1 MLITLSPAKTL
12 DFDKQTLTRKHT
24 TPIFLDDSSELV
36 DCLREYSPR
45 RLATLMGMSD
55 KLAALNHERFS
66 TWSGPFTTTNAK
78 QAVLTFRGLA
88 YEGLDA
94 DSYSATDFTTA
105 QKSLRILSGLHGIL
119 RPLDLIQPY
128 RLEMGTKLK
137 SSRGKDLYEF
147 WDTKITGVINK
158 DLGKS
163 KDPVL
168 VNLASVEYFKSI
180 QPEMVQGRIV
190 TPTFKEKKNGTFK
203 QVTFFAKKARGLMTS
218 YIIQNQLED
227 VEDLKAFDLEG
238 YRFNMALSEED
249 DWVFTRTS
257 G

>member
-1 MLITLSPAKTL
+1 
-12 DFDKQTLTRKHT
+12 
-24 TPIFLDDSSELV
+24 
-36 DCLREYSPR
+36 
-45 RLATLMGMSD
+45 MGMSD

-66 TWSGPFTTTNAK
+66 TWNPSFTTANAK

-94 DSYSATDFTTA
+94 DSYSAADFTTA

-119 RPLDLIQPY
+119 RPLDLVQPY
-128 RLEMGTKLK
+128 RLEMGTRLK
-137 SSRGKDLYEF
+137 TSRGKDLYEF
-147 WDTKITGVINK
+147 WGTKITEVVNR
-158 DLGKS
+158 DLARS
-163 KDPVL
+163 KHPVL

-180 QPEMVQGRIV
+180 KSEMLQGRIV
-190 TPTFKEKKNGTFK
+190 TPTFKEQKNGDFK

-227 VEDLKAFDLEG
+227 VEDIKTFDLEG
-238 YRFNMALSEED
+238 YRFNMALSDGD
-249 DWVFTRTS
+249 DWVFTRKS

>member
-36 DCLREYSPR
+36 ESLRSYSPK

-66 TWSGPFTTTNAK
+66 SWSTPFTTTNAK
-78 QAVLTFRGLA
+78 QAVLTFHGLA

-94 DSYSATDFTTA
+94 NSYSAADFTTA
-105 QKSLRILSGLHGIL
+105 QKSLRILSGLYGIL

-137 SSRGKDLYEF
+137 NTRGKDLYEF
-147 WDTKITGVINK
+147 WGTRITEMMNR
-158 DLGKS
+158 DLAKS

-180 QPEMVQGRIV
+180 QPGMLQGRIV
-190 TPTFKEKKNGTFK
+190 TPTFKEQKNGDFK

-227 VEDLKAFDLEG
+227 VEEIKTFNLEG
-238 YRFNMALSEED
+238 YRFNMALSGED
-249 DWVFTRTS
+249 DWVFTRKS

>member
-12 DFDKQTLTRKHT
+12 DFDKQTLTRKHS

-36 DCLREYSPR
+36 ESLRSYSPK

-66 TWSGPFTTTNAK
+66 SWSTPFTTANAK
-78 QAVLTFRGLA
+78 QAVLTFHGLA

-94 DSYSATDFTTA
+94 NSYSAADFTTA
-105 QKSLRILSGLHGIL
+105 QKSLRILSGLYGIL

-137 SSRGKDLYEF
+137 NTRGKDLYEF
-147 WDTKITGVINK
+147 WGIRITEVMNR
-158 DLGKS
+158 DLAKS

-180 QPEMVQGRIV
+180 QPGMLQGRIV
-190 TPTFKEKKNGTFK
+190 TPTFKEQKNGTFK

-218 YIIQNQLED
+218 FIIQNQLED
-227 VEDLKAFDLEG
+227 VEEIKTFNLEG
-238 YRFNMALSEED
+238 YRFNMALSDGD
-249 DWVFTRTS
+249 DWVFTRKS
-257 G
+257 S

>member
-36 DCLREYSPR
+36 ESLRSYSPK

-66 TWSGPFTTTNAK
+66 SWSTPFTTTNAK
-78 QAVLTFRGLA
+78 QAVLTFHGLA

-94 DSYSATDFTTA
+94 NSYSAADFTTA
-105 QKSLRILSGLHGIL
+105 QKSLRILSGLYGIL

-137 SSRGKDLYEF
+137 NTRGKDLYEF
-147 WDTKITGVINK
+147 WGTRITEVMNR
-158 DLGKS
+158 DLAKS

-180 QPEMVQGRIV
+180 QPGMLQGRIV
-190 TPTFKEKKNGTFK
+190 TPTFKEQKNGTFK

-218 YIIQNQLED
+218 FIIQNQLED
-227 VEDLKAFDLEG
+227 VEEIKTFNLEG
-238 YRFNMALSEED
+238 YRFNMALSGED
-249 DWVFTRTS
+249 DWVFTRKS
-257 G
+257 S

>member
-12 DFDKQTLTRKHT
+12 DFDKQKLTRKHS

-36 DCLREYSPR
+36 DCLQEYSPR
-45 RLATLMGMSD
+45 RLATLMDMSD
-55 KLAALNHERFS
+55 KLAVLNHERFS
-66 TWSGPFTTTNAK
+66 TWNPSFTTANAK

-94 DSYSATDFTTA
+94 DSYSAADFTTA

-119 RPLDLIQPY
+119 RPLDLVQPY
-128 RLEMGTKLK
+128 RLEMGTRLK
-137 SSRGKDLYEF
+137 TSRGKDLYEF
-147 WDTKITGVINK
+147 WGTKITEVVNR
-158 DLGKS
+158 DLARS
-163 KDPVL
+163 KHPVL

-180 QPEMVQGRIV
+180 KSEMLQGRIV
-190 TPTFKEKKNGTFK
+190 TPTFKEQKNGDFK

-227 VEDLKAFDLEG
+227 VEDIKTFNLEG
-238 YRFNMALSEED
+238 YRFNMALSDGD
-249 DWVFTRTS
+249 DWVFTRKS

>member
-12 DFDKQTLTRKHT
+12 DFDKQTLTRKHS

-36 DCLREYSPR
+36 ESLRSYSPR

-66 TWSGPFTTTNAK
+66 SWSTPFTTTNAK
-78 QAVLTFRGLA
+78 QAVLTFHGLA

-94 DSYSATDFTTA
+94 NSYSAVDFTTA
-105 QKSLRILSGLHGIL
+105 QKSLRILSGLYGIL

-137 SSRGKDLYEF
+137 NSRGKDLYEF
-147 WDTKITGVINK
+147 WGTRITEMMNR
-158 DLGKS
+158 DLAKS

-180 QPEMVQGRIV
+180 QPGMLQGRIV
-190 TPTFKEKKNGTFK
+190 TPTFKEQKNGTFK

-227 VEDLKAFDLEG
+227 VEEIKTFNLEG
-238 YRFNMALSEED
+238 YRFNMALSEEN
-249 DWVFTRTS
+249 DWVFTRKS
-257 G
+257 S

>member
-36 DCLREYSPR
+36 ESLRGYSPK

-66 TWSGPFTTTNAK
+66 SWSLPFTTANAK
-78 QAVLTFRGLA
+78 QAVLTFNGLA

-94 DSYSATDFTTA
+94 DSYSAADFTTA
-105 QKSLRILSGLHGIL
+105 QKSLRILSGLYGIL

-137 SSRGKDLYEF
+137 NSRGKNLYEF
-147 WDTKITGVINK
+147 WGTSITEALNK
-158 DLGKS
+158 DLARS
-163 KDPVL
+163 KNPVL

-180 QPEMVQGRIV
+180 QPALLKAQIV
-190 TPTFKEKKNGTFK
+190 TPTFKEQKNGTFK

-218 YIIQNQLED
+218 FIIQNQLED
-227 VEDLKAFDLEG
+227 VEDIKTFNLEG

-249 DWVFTRTS
+249 DWVFTRKS
-257 G
+257 S